1 VSKLAEVRQA
11 TLAEIFSKEQAKELK
26 KILEEAKRKGK
37 DPLELTDVF
46 RQTFAKW
53 EKDLTAKEI
62 LPDYLAYAFAWTLSR
77 YGYDKAIVELNK
89 IIGGK

>member
-1 VSKLAEVRQA
+1 MEIRQT
-11 TLAEIFSKEQAKELK
+11 TLGEIFNKEQAKELK

-53 EKDLTAKEI
+53 EKELTAKEI
-62 LPDYLAYAFAWTLSR
+62 LPDYLAYAFALTLSR
-77 YGYDKAIVELNK
+77 IGYDKALIELNK
-89 IIGGK
+89 IIGER

>member
-1 VSKLAEVRQA
+1 MAEVRQA
-11 TLAEIFSKEQAKELK
+11 TLGEIFSKEQAKELK

-62 LPDYLAYAFAWTLSR
+62 LPDYLAYAFAWTLSK
-77 YGYDKAIVELNK
+77 YGYDKALVELNK
-89 IIGGK
+89 IISAK